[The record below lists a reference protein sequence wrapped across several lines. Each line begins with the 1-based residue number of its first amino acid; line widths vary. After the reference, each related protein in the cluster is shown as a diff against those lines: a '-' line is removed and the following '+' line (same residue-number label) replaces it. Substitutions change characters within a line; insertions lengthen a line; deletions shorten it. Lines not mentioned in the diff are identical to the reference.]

1 MTTKDRVPIY
11 LPISY
16 RVLRNNYGVIHAYK
30 QYEDSSNLLDYDNYA
45 NTD

>member
-16 RVLRNNYGVIHAYK
+16 RILCNNYGVIHAYK
-30 QYEDSSNLLDYDNYA
+30 QYEDNSNLLDYDNYA